1 MESKLCKTC
10 DTKKLLTTDF
20 WHKSK
25 RKSDGW
31 EYNCKECVKKRTL
44 NNYYANKEHWNQTT
58 KKNHRKRREKIQ
70 ELKTNFSCKKCNEQR
85 HWLLDF
91 HHIDPS
97 KKDFQL
103 SQGERYGW
111 EKVQKEIDKC
121 IVLCSN
127 CHRDFHHQ
135 EKTKEMKI
143 EDYLTWEYVKEF
155 VSSVLE
161 NYEDAKTTNI

>member
-1 MESKLCKTC
+1 MPIKNIGTKLPKKTIVNVE
-10 DTKKLLTTDF
+10 KKFKNQKQIFHL
-20 WHKSK
+20 H
-25 RKSDGW
+25 
-31 EYNCKECVKKRTL
+31 
-44 NNYYANKEHWNQTT
+44 NKC
-58 KKNHRKRREKIQ
+58 
-70 ELKTNFSCKKCNEQR
+70 SEQR

-91 HHIDPS
+91 HHIDPN

-127 CHRDFHHQ
+127 RDFHHQ
-135 EKTKEMKI
+135 EKTKGMKI
-143 EDYLTWEYVKEF
+143 EDYLVWNHERDYLPL
-155 VSSVLE
+155 VLE